1 MPLQG
6 SLVDIC
12 SGQDGVE
19 AVGDVNEYAFC
30 CGLSK

>member
-12 SGQDGVE
+12 SGHDGVV
-19 AVGDVNEYAFC
+19 AVGDVNKYPFC
-30 CGLSK
+30 CELSK